1 MHPVLPYDIV
11 SESHHTMPKDY
22 AKTPRPENHRALPGW
37 VWMLGGLTIG
47 LFIALL
53 VYINNNTPN
62 NHKTNL
68 SATLDRII
76 DEGAKVTRAAKEKTR
91 AKVAKAIRETRP
103 KFDFYTILPELEVAI
118 PEEEL
123 IKKAHS
129 GKKTAHKES
138 DNRYMLQAG
147 SFRNPAQ
154 ADHLKAQLAMQG
166 IVANIQSV
174 KINAHDT
181 WYRVRIGPLHN
192 IANLNRTRRRL
203 RENNIASIV
212 VKEKK

>member
-1 MHPVLPYDIV
+1 
-11 SESHHTMPKDY
+11 MPKDY
-22 AKTPRPENHRALPGW
+22 AKTPKPESPRALPGW
-37 VWMLGGLTIG
+37 VWMLSGLTIG

-53 VYINNNTPN
+53 VYINNNTAKD
-62 NHKTNL
+62 HKTNI
-68 SATLDRII
+68 STTLNRMI
-76 DEGAKVTRAAKEKTR
+76 DEGSRAARAAKKKTK
-91 AKVAKAIRETRP
+91 AKVAKAIREARP

-123 IKKAHS
+123 IKKARS
-129 GKKTAHKES
+129 NKKMPRRKS
-138 DNRYMLQAG
+138 DSRYILQAG

-174 KINAHDT
+174 QINPNDT
-181 WYRVRIGPLHN
+181 WYRVRIGPLHD
-192 IANLNRTRRRL
+192 IASVNRTRKRL

-212 VKEKK
+212 VREKK

>member
-1 MHPVLPYDIV
+1 
-11 SESHHTMPKDY
+11 MPKDY
-22 AKTPRPENHRALPGW
+22 AKTSRPENHRALPGW
-37 VWMLGGLTIG
+37 VWLLAGLILG
-47 LFIALL
+47 LFVALL
-53 VYINNNTPN
+53 IYINNNTAKD
-62 NHKTNL
+62 HKTDL
-68 SATLDRII
+68 STTLNRMFDK
-76 DEGAKVTRAAKEKTR
+76 GAKITREAKEKTK

-123 IKKAHS
+123 IKKARS
-129 GKKTAHKES
+129 SKRTSSRES
-138 DNRYMLQAG
+138 DSRYILQAG

-154 ADHLKAQLAMQG
+154 ADRLKAQLALQG

-174 KINAHDT
+174 KINDKDI

-192 IANLNRTRRRL
+192 IASLNRTRKRL